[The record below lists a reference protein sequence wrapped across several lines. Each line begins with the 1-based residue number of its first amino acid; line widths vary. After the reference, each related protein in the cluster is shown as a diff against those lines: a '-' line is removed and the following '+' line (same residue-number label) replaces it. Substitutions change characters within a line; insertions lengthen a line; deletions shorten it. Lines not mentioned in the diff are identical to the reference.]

1 MQKYIGRGSYFF
13 LQDTLSLL
21 LSVSSIPLNAIAHH
35 LNMQN
40 LISAGTFRLLKHYL
54 RTTLLKIQDANT
66 R

>member
-1 MQKYIGRGSYFF
+1 M
-13 LQDTLSLL
+13 
-21 LSVSSIPLNAIAHH
+21 SVSSIPLNAIAHH
-35 LNMQN
+35 VDMQN